1 MQITKDTFKTAD
13 DSTKL
18 LIIYDA
24 LIEQGSLLTSHTE
37 LQANLCE
44 RRCAACDTRFLRL
57 ERRGLWHV
65 GLSASGGLLGG
76 FIAVITK
83 MSVFK

>member
-24 LIEQGSLLTSHTE
+24 LIEQKTLLESHTNSQ
-37 LQANLCE
+37 LLMCE
-44 RRCAACDTRFLRL
+44 RRCDACDQRFVKL
-57 ERRGLWHV
+57 ERRRYWHM
-65 GLSASGGLLGG
+65 GIAAGGGIIGG
-76 FIAVITK
+76 FLAAISGILK
-83 MSVFK
+83 